1 MRAHIACSG
10 TPLAYQIVNDDFPVG
25 QGGSMKKPAQF
36 IFLGIF
42 GLGSLLT
49 QGCATQ
55 SGSVGGDE
63 YAEEQIDEPKIKHI
77 LPPEFSINASRPRPS
92 RAELSAMNATGLPAG
107 ALSDVLFDFDEAVL
121 RRDALPVLEANAR
134 RLMDDGVSRLTLE
147 GRGDEIG
154 TTAYNLVLGER
165 RAKSVKSYLQEL
177 GLSVHLRTTSYG
189 KDRPLCFKHSE
200 GCMQKN
206 RSVHFVVKE

>member
-1 MRAHIACSG
+1 M
-10 TPLAYQIVNDDFPVG
+10 N
-25 QGGSMKKPAQF
+25 KPAEL
-36 IFLGIF
+36 ILLGAL
-42 GLGSLLT
+42 GLGCLLP

-63 YAEEQIDEPKIKHI
+63 YAEEQIDEPRIKHI
-77 LPPEFSINASRPRPS
+77 LPPEYSINASRPRPS
-92 RAELSAMNATGLPAG
+92 RAELSALNATGLPAG

-177 GLSVHLRTTSYG
+177 GLSVQLRTTSYG
-189 KDRPLCFKHSE
+189 KDRPLCFKHNE

>member
-1 MRAHIACSG
+1 M
-10 TPLAYQIVNDDFPVG
+10 N
-25 QGGSMKKPAQF
+25 KPARL
-36 IFLGIF
+36 IFWGTLSLGC
-42 GLGSLLT
+42 LMW

-63 YAEEQIDEPKIKHI
+63 YAEEQVDEPMIKHI
-77 LPPEFSINASRPRPS
+77 PPPEFSMTASRPRPS
-92 RAELSAMNATGLPAG
+92 ARAELSAINATGLPAG

-121 RRDALPVLEANAR
+121 RRDALPVLEANAK
-134 RLMDDGVSRLTLE
+134 RLMHDGVSRLTLE

-154 TTAYNLVLGER
+154 TSAYNLVLGER

-177 GLSVHLRTTSYG
+177 GLSVQLKTTSYG
-189 KDRPLCFKHSE
+189 KDRPLCFQRSE
-200 GCMQKN
+200 ACMQKN